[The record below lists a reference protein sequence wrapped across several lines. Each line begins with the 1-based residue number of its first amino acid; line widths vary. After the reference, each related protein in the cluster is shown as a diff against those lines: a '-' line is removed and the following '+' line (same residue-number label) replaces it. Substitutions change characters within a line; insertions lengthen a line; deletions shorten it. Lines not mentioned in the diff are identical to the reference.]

1 MRILLANDGFGDAG
15 GVQNYLD
22 AVAAGLQSRGHT
34 LAILHR
40 DRTPAP
46 FAAAATRHLP
56 QFSIAT
62 DGIEPTLDRVARWAP
77 DLCFS
82 HNMNVLALDRAL
94 IERWPVVKFMHGY
107 FGTCIG
113 GQKRHGFPIPRPCDR
128 RFGIA
133 CLALYGPRH
142 CGELRPGPF
151 VRHYWWA
158 RAQNNLLP
166 GYRTIVVASE
176 HMKREFVRNGVDSSR
191 IQVNPL
197 FPTHNEQPRDK
208 PLVTGGIRLQA
219 ACGPAR
225 GRAHDRDANDRDAGP
240 VNDGD
245 WTVAFVGRM
254 TVLKG
259 GDLLVDAIAQASAR
273 LGRTIRL
280 LLIGDGPQ
288 RAVWEQRASERRV
301 PCTAVG
307 WLNGDERWTA
317 LREVTLL
324 ALPSSW
330 PEPFGL
336 VGLEAAAL
344 GIPAVAF
351 DVGGVREWLRPG
363 INGYLAP
370 GDPPRASGLADG
382 MVEALSNGDE
392 LKAMG
397 SRAVGVAREM
407 SLERHLDRLDAIFSA
422 DHAAYAHSAGR

>member
-1 MRILLANDGFGDAG
+1 
-15 GVQNYLD
+15 
-22 AVAAGLQSRGHT
+22 
-34 LAILHR
+34 
-40 DRTPAP
+40 
-46 FAAAATRHLP
+46 
-56 QFSIAT
+56 
-62 DGIEPTLDRVARWAP
+62 
-77 DLCFS
+77 
-82 HNMNVLALDRAL
+82 
-94 IERWPVVKFMHGY
+94 
-107 FGTCIG
+107 
-113 GQKRHGFPIPRPCDR
+113 
-128 RFGIA
+128 
-133 CLALYGPRH
+133 
-142 CGELRPGPF
+142 
-151 VRHYWWA
+151 
-158 RAQNNLLP
+158 
-166 GYRTIVVASE
+166 
-176 HMKREFVRNGVDSSR
+176 
-191 IQVNPL
+191 VNPL
-197 FPTHNEQPRDK
+197 FPTHDEQ
-208 PLVTGGIRLQA
+208 LVGSGFPGLSEREGSRTKIRLKA
-219 ACGPAR
+219 DPT
-225 GRAHDRDANDRDAGP
+225 NDRGADPTNVAAADATNEP
-240 VNDGD
+240 D

-288 RAVWEQRASERRV
+288 RAAWERRASDRRV

-307 WLNGDERWTA
+307 WLNGDERWTV
-317 LREVTLL
+317 LRQVTLL

-370 GDPPRASGLADG
+370 GDPPRASGLADI
-382 MVEALSNGDE
+382 MVEALSNGEE

-422 DHAAYAHSAGR
+422 DLAAYAHSAGR